1 MRIHTFENS
10 ESLTPANA
18 LNYLKEGN
26 LRFINNLSLNRNLL
40 QLVDQYST
48 GQFPFAAVLGCSD
61 SRVPVEFIF
70 DQGLGDLFVVRLAGN
85 IASNNAIGSLEFTC
99 KVLGSKIIVVLGHT
113 ECGAVKAACDHT
125 ELGHITALLKHIEP
139 AVDKETSILTNR
151 TSKNKDFVD
160 KVLWHNVEYQIQTIL
175 DQSDILKDM
184 YYQYQINI
192 VGAVY
197 DIKTGTVLFDEKI
210 VDHIRNKSMVG
221 IA

>member
-70 DQGLGDLFVVRLAGN
+70 DQ
-85 IASNNAIGSLEFTC
+85 
-99 KVLGSKIIVVLGHT
+99 
-113 ECGAVKAACDHT
+113 
-125 ELGHITALLKHIEP
+125 
-139 AVDKETSILTNR
+139 
-151 TSKNKDFVD
+151 
-160 KVLWHNVEYQIQTIL
+160 
-175 DQSDILKDM
+175 
-184 YYQYQINI
+184 
-192 VGAVY
+192 
-197 DIKTGTVLFDEKI
+197 
-210 VDHIRNKSMVG
+210 
-221 IA
+221 